1 METIINECRICRV
14 CGISSDVNKFVMK
27 KGKIYGKRCVKC
39 VSKQNNEKL
48 KNKESG
54 NYYSEYYIKNKE
66 IFAIKDRERYLK
78 NKAKKALENQ
88 VLFQFNNLQESKNLH
103 SESLK
108 ISETSENVDD
118 IEIIV

>member
-1 METIINECRICRV
+1 METIINECRLCRV
-14 CGISSDVNKFVMK
+14 CGVSSDVNKFVMK

-54 NYYSEYYIKNKE
+54 NYYSEYYKKNKE
-66 IFAIKDRERYLK
+66 TFAIKDRERYLK

-88 VLFQFNNLQESKNLH
+88 VLFQFDNLH

>member
-1 METIINECRICRV
+1 
-14 CGISSDVNKFVMK
+14 MK

-66 IFAIKDRERYLK
+66 TFAIKDRERYLK

-108 ISETSENVDD
+108 ISETSENADD